1 MTDIDEVRVRA
12 VSTGADAPPV
22 ELSSRLRR
30 HLADP
35 FSRNSYAL
43 ILNTG
48 LTGLLGVVYWMV
60 AARHYTDADVGRGA
74 ALISTMM
81 LLSGVVAINVT
92 GTLSRFIPQAGRE
105 TGRLLL
111 YAYGLSAVAV
121 AVLSAGFLLTLDLW
135 GPSFDLLRNPST
147 AVWFILAVVASGIFT
162 VQDGVLVGLRKSVW
176 VPVENAV
183 FGIAKIV
190 LLVLLASSY
199 PHDGLYLSWVIPM
212 AVLLLPVSGLI
223 FGRLVP
229 HRHRATPD
237 GFLPPSRA
245 QMRGFFAGDY
255 VGALF
260 VFASVYLVPVIV
272 ASSVAPRTFAYFYVV
287 WSVSGILHLVA
298 VNLAASLT
306 VEGVYEAHRLAVN
319 CRAALRRA
327 LGILFLTAVV
337 VALAAPYGLAI
348 LGRGYVDAALLL
360 QLLALA
366 ALPRAVVEIWIGV
379 LRAQGRPRQIARVQI
394 ASGGLLVGF
403 VLVWL
408 QVDQQ
413 GLADLGVERIT
424 GVGLAVLASQTVVA
438 LAVLP
443 RLRRFVRQTV
453 EMTTVEV
460 TPVEMTERTLTADRS
475 HATDQP
481 LRQNGVAELTSVE
494 PVRWSM
500 SSRLPVAGVC
510 VVGAAGLV
518 CYLLSLGG
526 VALDRMNGYG
536 LISVLPVASLVGLA
550 LLTLAFV
557 MTLFLRRS
565 YPVVLG
571 AQLVTMVGCLHG
583 VTALLE
589 PLPRFPIT
597 WVHLG
602 FVEYIART
610 GTTAPGLDGRFS
622 WPGFF
627 ALVAMWVG
635 RTNWPDLLPVLALT
649 PLISNLLFLLPLGL
663 ILRNLRANWPAKWFA
678 AWLFAVLNWVG
689 QDYFSPQGFSY
700 WLYLMFLAVLVT
712 WFRPAATSAT
722 TVPEP
727 VRNGSANRR
736 WWWPKP
742 VVPGELPPRPAEYSV
757 QVALLLLTI
766 GLFIVATVSHQLTPF
781 LMVAA
786 CAGLVLARRCVVTG
800 LPMLLTV
807 ILVGWI
813 SYMTVAYWSGH
824 LGSLLEG
831 IGNVIGNVST
841 SVWDRASSGSTQH
854 HVVLLVRAALT
865 VGLFGLAV
873 FGMLRRRRRAVD
885 DRIAVVLV
893 LTPLVAVGL
902 HNYGG
907 EIAMRVYLF
916 ALPAAALLAAYAFF
930 PETRSGPRS
939 PRRFIAVGACA
950 LVLVGGFFP
959 ARYGNEQYEIT
970 RVGELAAVN
979 YVYQQGRPAQ
989 ILLLTDTS
997 FSDAP
1002 PFVPVGYRDVERVS
1016 HLSTLAP
1023 RDPDDASRVVSTLR
1037 GLGRD
1042 SYLITTRG
1050 QEAFL
1055 EVSAGYPPGWGDR
1068 FRTRLAATPDVQ
1080 VVAETPD
1087 AVVYTHRA
1095 SQGMEPTPQRAT
1107 GTATQIGATP
1117 WTPAGVVFL
1126 ALLLVVLTW
1135 RELWRLRL
1143 APDARRRLRPLTLA
1157 AVPLLAGLALVV
1169 AERLVLLSQ

>member
-1 MTDIDEVRVRA
+1 MTDIDEVRVRGG
-12 VSTGADAPPV
+12 STDADGPPT

-30 HLADP
+30 HLTDP

-48 LTGLLGVVYWMV
+48 LTGLLGVVYWLV

-105 TGRLLL
+105 TGRVLL

-121 AVLSAGFLLTLDLW
+121 AVLSAGFVFTLDFW

-190 LLVLLASSY
+190 LLVLLANSF

-212 AVLLLPVSGLI
+212 AILVLPVNGLI
-223 FGRLVP
+223 FGLLVP
-229 HRHRATPD
+229 RRHRATPD

-245 QMRGFFAGDY
+245 QVRGFLAGDY

-287 WSVSGILHLVA
+287 WSVSGILHLVG

-327 LGILFLTAVV
+327 LGILLLAAAV
-337 VALAAPYGLAI
+337 VALAAPYVLSV
-348 LGRGYVDAALLL
+348 LGRGYVDAAVLL

-366 ALPRAVVEIWIGV
+366 AVPRAVVEIWIGV

-403 VLVWL
+403 VLAWL
-408 QVDQQ
+408 QVDPRS
-413 GLADLGVERIT
+413 LADLGVERIT

-443 RLRRFVRQTV
+443 GLRRFIRQTV
-453 EMTTVEV
+453 EV
-460 TPVEMTERTLTADRS
+460 TERTPAADRS
-475 HATDQP
+475 HATDQS
-481 LRQNGVAELTSVE
+481 LVQSGVAGLKSVE
-494 PVRWSM
+494 PLRWSM
-500 SSRLPVAGVC
+500 SSWLPVTGVC
-510 VVGAAGLV
+510 AVGAAGLV
-518 CYLLSLGG
+518 CYLLSLRDI
-526 VALDRMNGYG
+526 ALDRMNGYG
-536 LISVLPVASLVGLA
+536 LISALPVASLVGLA

-583 VTALLE
+583 VTALIE
-589 PLPRFPIT
+589 PLPRFPIS

-627 ALVAMWVG
+627 ALVAMWIG
-635 RTNWPDLLPVLALT
+635 RTNWTNLVPVLTLT

-663 ILRNLRANWPAKWFA
+663 LLRNVRASWQAKWFT
-678 AWLFAVLNWVG
+678 AWLFVVLNWVG

-700 WLYLMFLAVLVT
+700 WLYLLFLAVLVT
-712 WFRPAATSAT
+712 WFRPAATSAAMAL
-722 TVPEP
+722 EP
-727 VRNGSANRR
+727 VRNCSPSRRR
-736 WWWPKP
+736 WPTP
-742 VVPGELPPRPAEYSV
+742 VMPGELPPRPAEYSV
-757 QVALLLLTI
+757 QVALLLLAV
-766 GLFIVATVSHQLTPF
+766 GLFAVATVSHQLTPF

-786 CAGLVLARRCVVTG
+786 CVGLVLARRCVVTG

-854 HVVLLVRAALT
+854 HMVLFVRAALT
-865 VGLFGLAV
+865 AGLFGLAV
-873 FGMLRRRRRAVD
+873 FGMLRRWRRAVD
-885 DRIAVVLV
+885 DRIALVLV
-893 LTPLVAVGL
+893 LTPFIAVAL

-907 EIAMRVYLF
+907 EIALRVYLF

-930 PETRSGPRS
+930 PETRSASRS

-979 YVYQQGRPAQ
+979 YVYQQGGPTR
-989 ILLLTDTS
+989 ILLLTNTP

-1002 PFVPVGYRDVERVS
+1002 PFIPLGYRDVERVS

-1023 RDPDDASRVVSTLR
+1023 RDPDDVSRVVSTLR
-1037 GLGRD
+1037 GLGQD
-1042 SYLITTRG
+1042 SYLMTTRS
-1050 QEAFL
+1050 QEAYL
-1055 EVSAGYPPGWGDR
+1055 EVSSGYPPGWGDR
-1068 FRTRLAATPDVQ
+1068 FRTRLAATPDLQ
-1080 VVAETPD
+1080 VVTENPD
-1087 AVVYTHRA
+1087 AVVYAHSTPQ
-1095 SQGMEPTPQRAT
+1095 SKEPTPQPAT
-1107 GTATQIGATP
+1107 GTATQIGKTP
-1117 WTPAGVVFL
+1117 WTPAGLVFL
-1126 ALLLVVLTW
+1126 VLLLVVLTW

-1157 AVPLLAGLALVV
+1157 AVPLFVGFALVV
-1169 AERLVLLSQ
+1169 TERLVVLAQ

>member
-1 MTDIDEVRVRA
+1 MTDIDEVRVRT
-12 VSTGADAPPV
+12 VSTDRDASPV
-22 ELSSRLRR
+22 GLSSRLRR

-43 ILNTG
+43 ILNTV
-48 LTGLLGVVYWMV
+48 LTGLLGVLYWMV

-92 GTLSRFIPQAGRE
+92 GTLSRFIPQAGRG

-111 YAYGLSAVAV
+111 HAYGLSAVAV
-121 AVLSAGFLLTLDLW
+121 AVLSAGFLLTLDHW

-147 AVWFILAVVASGIFT
+147 AVWFILAVVASAIFT
-162 VQDGVLVGLRKSVW
+162 IQDGALVGLRKSVW

-190 LLVLLASSY
+190 LLVLLANSF

-212 AVLLLPVSGLI
+212 AILVLPVNGLI

-229 HRHRATPD
+229 RRHRATPD
-237 GFLPPSRA
+237 GFLPPSRT
-245 QMRGFFAGDY
+245 QVRSFFAGDY

-327 LGILFLTAVV
+327 LGILLLAAVI
-337 VALAAPYGLAI
+337 VALAAPYVLSV

-366 ALPRAVVEIWIGV
+366 ALPRAMVEIWIGV
-379 LRAQGRPRQIARVQI
+379 LRAQGQPRQIARVQI

-403 VLVWL
+403 VLLWL

-413 GLADLGVERIT
+413 VLAGLGVQRIT
-424 GVGLAVLASQTVVA
+424 GVGLAVLASQAVVA
-438 LAVLP
+438 IAVLP
-443 RLRRFVRQTV
+443 RLRRFIRQPV
-453 EMTTVEV
+453 DVMKG
-460 TPVEMTERTLTADRS
+460 TPAANRS
-475 HATDQP
+475 HATDQSQEQSGAAG
-481 LRQNGVAELTSVE
+481 RKSVE
-494 PVRWSM
+494 PARWST
-500 SSRLPVAGVC
+500 SSWLPVAGVC
-510 VVGAAGLV
+510 VVGVAGLV
-518 CYLLSLGG
+518 CYLLSLGE
-526 VALDRMNGYG
+526 VVLDRMNGYG
-536 LISVLPVASLVGLA
+536 LISVLPVAALVGLA

-557 MTLFLRRS
+557 MALFLRRS

-571 AQLVTMVGCLHG
+571 AHLVVMVGCLHG
-583 VTALLE
+583 VTALIE
-589 PLPRFPIT
+589 PLPRFSIA

-635 RTNWPDLLPVLALT
+635 RTNWTDLVAALALT

-663 ILRNLRANWPAKWFA
+663 LLRNLRASWQAKWFA

-700 WLYLMFLAVLVT
+700 WLYLIFLAVLVT

-722 TVPEP
+722 AAPEP
-727 VRNGSANRR
+727 VRNHSPGRR
-736 WWWPKP
+736 WWPTP

-757 QVALLLLTI
+757 QVALLFLAV
-766 GLFIVATVSHQLTPF
+766 GLFTVATVSHQLTPF

-786 CAGLVLARRCVVTG
+786 CAGLVLARRCVITG

-813 SYMTVAYWSGH
+813 SFMTVAYWSGH

-831 IGNVIGNVST
+831 IGNVLGNVAN

-854 HVVLLVRAALT
+854 HAVLFVRAALT
-865 VGLFGLAV
+865 VGLFALAV
-873 FGMLRRRRRAVD
+873 FGMLRRRWRAVD

-893 LTPLVAVGL
+893 ATPFVAVAL

-930 PETRSGPRS
+930 PETGSGPRS

-979 YVYQQGRPAQ
+979 YVYQQGRPAR
-989 ILLLTDTS
+989 ILLLTDTTT
-997 FSDAP
+997 SDAP
-1002 PFVPVGYRDVERVS
+1002 PFVPIGYQDVETVS

-1023 RDPDDASRVVSTLR
+1023 RDPDDVSRVVSTLR
-1037 GLGRD
+1037 ELGRD
-1042 SYLITTRG
+1042 SYLMTTRS
-1050 QEAFL
+1050 QEAYL
-1055 EVSAGYPPGWGDR
+1055 EVKAGYPPGWGDR

-1080 VVAETPD
+1080 VVAQTPD
-1087 AVVYTHRA
+1087 AVVYTHSA
-1095 SQGMEPTPQRAT
+1095 SQSIEPAPQPAT
-1107 GTATQIGATP
+1107 GTATQIGKTP

-1126 ALLLVVLTW
+1126 TLLLVVLTW

-1143 APDARRRLRPLTLA
+1143 APDARRRLRTLTLA
-1157 AVPLLAGLALVV
+1157 AVPLLIGLALVV
-1169 AERLVLLSQ
+1169 AERLVLLSP

>member
-1 MTDIDEVRVRA
+1 
-12 VSTGADAPPV
+12 
-22 ELSSRLRR
+22 
-30 HLADP
+30 
-35 FSRNSYAL
+35 Y
-43 ILNTG
+43 
-48 LTGLLGVVYWMV
+48 
-60 AARHYTDADVGRGA
+60 YTDADVGAGA

-92 GTLSRFIPQAGRE
+92 GTLSRFIPQAGQK
-105 TGRLLL
+105 TGHVLLC
-111 YAYGLSAVAV
+111 AYGLSAVAV
-121 AVLSAGFLLTLDLW
+121 AVLSAGFVFTLDFW
-135 GPSFDLLRNPST
+135 GPSFDLLRDPST
-147 AVWFILAVVASGIFT
+147 AVWFVLAVVAAGIFT
-162 VQDGVLVGLRKSVW
+162 VQDGVLVGLRRSVW

-190 LLVLLASSY
+190 LLILFANSF

-212 AVLLLPVSGLI
+212 AILLLPVNGLI

-229 HRHRATPD
+229 RRHRATPD

-245 QMRGFFAGDY
+245 QIRSFLAGDY

-272 ASSVAPRTFAYFYVV
+272 ASNVAPRTFAYFYVV
-287 WSVSGILHLVA
+287 WSVSGVLHLVG
-298 VNLAASLT
+298 VNFAASLT

-319 CRAALRRA
+319 CRAALCRA
-327 LGILFLTAVV
+327 LGLLLLAAVV
-337 VALAAPYGLAI
+337 VALVAPYVLGI
-348 LGRGYVDAALLL
+348 LGRGYVSAAPLL

-366 ALPRAVVEIWIGV
+366 ALPRAMVEIWIGV
-379 LRAQGRPRQIARVQI
+379 LRARGRPRQIARVQI

-403 VLVWL
+403 VLLWL
-408 QVDQQ
+408 LADQHD
-413 GLADLGVERIT
+413 LVDLGVERIT

-438 LAVLP
+438 LTVLP
-443 RLRRFVRQTV
+443 RLRRFVVQ
-453 EMTTVEV
+453 
-460 TPVEMTERTLTADRS
+460 PVAVTERMPTPDGEHGTGQSLVRDR
-475 HATDQP
+475 
-481 LRQNGVAELTSVE
+481 VAKLTSVK
-494 PVRWSM
+494 PVRWS
-500 SSRLPVAGVC
+500 STSWLPVAGIC
-510 VVGAAGLV
+510 VVGAAGLA
-518 CYLLSLGG
+518 CYLLSLDE

-557 MTLFLRRS
+557 MTLFLSRA
-565 YPVVLG
+565 YPVLLG

-583 VTALLE
+583 VTALIE

-597 WVHLG
+597 WVHMG

-627 ALVAMWVG
+627 ALVALWIG
-635 RTNWPDLLPVLALT
+635 RTDWHDLVPVLMLT
-649 PLISNLLFLLPLGL
+649 PLVSNLLFLLPLGL
-663 ILRNLRANWPAKWFA
+663 LLRNLRASWPAKWFA
-678 AWLFAVLNWVG
+678 AWLFVVLNWVG

-700 WLYLMFLAVLVT
+700 WLYLVFLAVLVT
-712 WFRPAATSAT
+712 WFRPAVANSASEPA
-722 TVPEP
+722 PEP
-727 VRNGSANRR
+727 VRNCSPAR
-736 WWWPKP
+736 WWRRPTL
-742 VVPGELPPRPAEYSV
+742 VVPGELSPRPAGYAV
-757 QVALLLLTI
+757 QAALLLLAV
-766 GLFIVATVSHQLTPF
+766 GLFTAATVSHQLTPF

-800 LPMLLTV
+800 LPMLLAV

-813 SYMTVAYWSGH
+813 SYLTVAYWSGH

-831 IGNVIGNVST
+831 IGNVIGNVSS
-841 SVWDRASSGSTQH
+841 SVWGRASSGSTQH
-854 HVVLLVRAALT
+854 HTVLLVRAALT

-873 FGMLRRRRRAVD
+873 FGMLRRRWRAVD

-893 LTPLVAVGL
+893 LTPFVAVGL

-930 PETRSGPRS
+930 PETRSKTGS
-939 PRRFIAVGACA
+939 PGRFIAVGACA

-970 RVGELAAVN
+970 RAGELVAVDH
-979 YVYQQGRPAQ
+979 VYQQGGPAR
-989 ILLLTDTS
+989 LLLLSDTP

-1002 PFVPVGYRDVERVS
+1002 PLIPVGYRDVERVS
-1016 HLSTLAP
+1016 HLSVLAP
-1023 RDPDDASRVVSTLR
+1023 RDPDDVSRVVSTLR

-1042 SYLITTRG
+1042 SYLMTTRS
-1050 QEAFL
+1050 QDAYL
-1055 EVSAGYPPGWGDR
+1055 EVTAGYPPGWGDR
-1068 FRTRLAATPDVQ
+1068 FRTRLAATPDVH
-1080 VVAETPD
+1080 VVVETPD
-1087 AVVYTHRA
+1087 AVVYAHRA
-1095 SQGMEPTPQRAT
+1095 SQSVEPAPQRPT
-1107 GTATQIGATP
+1107 GVQIGTTP
-1117 WTPAGVVFL
+1117 WTPAGVVVL

-1143 APDARRRLRPLTLA
+1143 APDERRRLRPLTVA
-1157 AVPLLAGLALVV
+1157 AVPLLIGLMAVV
-1169 AERLVLLSQ
+1169 TERLILLSQ

>member
-1 MTDIDEVRVRA
+1 MTDIDEVRVRPGSA
-12 VSTGADAPPV
+12 AADAHRV
-22 ELSSRLRR
+22 ESSSRLRR

-48 LTGLLGVVYWMV
+48 LTGILGVIYWMV

-105 TGRLLL
+105 TGRVLLH
-111 YAYGLSAVAV
+111 AYGLSAIAV
-121 AVLSAGFLLTLDLW
+121 AVLSAGFVFTLDFW

-147 AVWFILAVVASGIFT
+147 AAWFILAVVASGIFT

-190 LLVLLASSY
+190 LLVLFANSF

-212 AVLLLPVSGLI
+212 ALLVLPVNGLI

-229 HRHRATPD
+229 RRHRATPD
-237 GFLPPSRA
+237 DFLPPSRA
-245 QMRGFFAGDY
+245 QVRGFLAGDY

-287 WSVSGILHLVA
+287 WSVSGILHLVG

-306 VEGVYEAHRLAVN
+306 VEGVYEADRLAAN

-327 LGILFLTAVV
+327 LGILLLAAAV
-337 VALAAPYGLAI
+337 VALAAPYILGV

-366 ALPRAVVEIWIGV
+366 AVPRAVVEIWIGV

-413 GLADLGVERIT
+413 SLADLGVQRIT

-443 RLRRFVRQTV
+443 HLRRFVRQTV
-453 EMTTVEV
+453 EV
-460 TPVEMTERTLTADRS
+460 TERTPAAYRS
-475 HATDQP
+475 HATDQSP
-481 LRQNGVAELTSVE
+481 VQSGVAGLKSVE

-500 SSRLPVAGVC
+500 SSWLPVAGVC

-518 CYLLSLGG
+518 CYLLSLGD

-536 LISVLPVASLVGLA
+536 LISVLPVASLVGMA

-557 MTLFLRRS
+557 LTLFLRRS

-583 VTALLE
+583 VTALIE

-627 ALVAMWVG
+627 ALVAMWIG
-635 RTNWPDLLPVLALT
+635 RTNWSDLVPVLTLT

-663 ILRNLRANWPAKWFA
+663 LLRNLRASWQAKWFA

-700 WLYLMFLAVLVT
+700 WLYLIFLAVLVT
-712 WFRPAATSAT
+712 WFRPAATSVAT
-722 TVPEP
+722 APERSP
-727 VRNGSANRR
+727 GRRR
-736 WWWPKP
+736 WWPKL

-757 QVALLLLTI
+757 QVALMLLAV
-766 GLFIVATVSHQLTPF
+766 GLFTVATVSHQLTPF

-786 CAGLVLARRCVVTG
+786 CVGLVLARRCVVTG

-813 SYMTVAYWSGH
+813 SFMTVAYWSGH

-854 HVVLLVRAALT
+854 RTVLFVRAALT
-865 VGLFGLAV
+865 VGLFGLAI
-873 FGMLRRRRRAVD
+873 FGILRRRRRAVD
-885 DRIAVVLV
+885 DRIAIALV
-893 LTPLVAVGL
+893 LTPFVAVAL

-907 EIAMRVYLF
+907 EIALRVYLF

-930 PETRSGPRS
+930 PETGSGSRS

-979 YVYQQGRPAQ
+979 YVYQQGGPAR
-989 ILLLTDTS
+989 ILLLTDTP

-1023 RDPDDASRVVSTLR
+1023 RDPDDVSRVVSTLR

-1042 SYLITTRG
+1042 SYLMTTRS
-1050 QEAFL
+1050 QEAYL

-1087 AVVYTHRA
+1087 AVVYAHRE
-1095 SQGMEPTPQRAT
+1095 SQSIEPTPQRAT
-1107 GTATQIGATP
+1107 GTATQIGTTP
-1117 WTPAGVVFL
+1117 WTPAGLVFL

-1143 APDARRRLRPLTLA
+1143 APDQRRRLRPLTLA
-1157 AVPLLAGLALVV
+1157 AVPLLVGLALVV
-1169 AERLVLLSQ
+1169 AERLILLSQ